1 MKRKI
6 LLRLILIAL
15 VAAIFYPWWT
25 FKEIIG
31 GDWPYRFAESVKVNS
46 VSPPAWSPG
55 HGNGL
60 GGVIIAY
67 YLDQYLYLTLY
78 LFANLLRI
86 PWTLVYK
93 FFWFFLPLALG
104 VFGIVEL
111 LHASKLKVT
120 FGSGLI
126 ASLVYLANTYFLMIT
141 GGGQMGVVLAYGI
154 APLVLVSFIKF
165 FNQDFLVERKN
176 RDLSTLAAALVCGLL
191 FGIQVIFDPRIAYA
205 TLIAI
210 FVYAIFK
217 IRKILTTLVVR
228 PVKAIFL
235 IFPFLVSLILNSYW
249 ILPLLV
255 MRTNPL
261 SSLGQ
266 AYTSVGSLRFFSFAD
281 FSHALALLH
290 PNWPENIF
298 GKTYFLRPEFLVIP
312 IVAFGS
318 MVFLKKQLHIL
329 YFALLALLG
338 IFLAKGANPPLDGVF
353 VWLYQNLP
361 GFVMFR
367 DPTKFYV
374 LISLSYAVLISFSV
388 GAFSTII
395 LRGQR
400 SKTAASSILTLLFLF
415 FWAFTIRQALLG
427 QLNGTFATHTVSQEY
442 IKLKNQ
448 LVKDKKFYRTLW
460 VPRQQ
465 RFTFGS
471 SLHPAVEA
479 SPLVTSTSS
488 AELIE
493 GFHKESIKKLIE
505 DIGVKYVIIPED
517 SLGEIFLEDR
527 KYSQKVRDQFEKE
540 LDNISWLKKIS
551 SGPITI
557 YETPI
562 HKDLFWLE
570 GPGTVR
576 YSMISPTKYTVVVNT
591 PSETK
596 LILAQSYNSGWMANN
611 IPSVRTDEG
620 LNSFDLN
627 EVNGKEIKIYFAPEK
642 YYSLARWISLLA
654 LISSLLGFFLLKWWG
669 ESKTKI

>member
-6 LLRLILIAL
+6 LLRLILTAF
-15 VAAIFYPWWT
+15 VAVIFSPWWT
-25 FKEIIG
+25 SKEIIG
-31 GDWPYRFAESVKVNS
+31 GDWPYRFAESVKVS
-46 VSPPAWSPG
+46 SLSPPAWSPG

-60 GGVIIAY
+60 GGVIVAY

-78 LFANLLRI
+78 LFANLLSI
-86 PWTLVYK
+86 PWILVSK

-111 LHASKLKVT
+111 LHTSKVKVT
-120 FGSGLI
+120 LGSGLI
-126 ASLVYLANTYFLMIT
+126 ASLVYLTNTYFLMIS

-165 FNQDFLVERKN
+165 FDQDFSLERGN

-210 FVYAIFK
+210 FVYTIFK
-217 IRKILTTLVVR
+217 IRKILTTLVAR

-235 IFPFLVSLILNSYW
+235 IFPFLVSLILNCYW

-266 AYTSVGSLRFFSFAD
+266 AYTSIGSLQFFSFAD
-281 FSHALALLH
+281 FSHVLSLLH

-298 GKTYFLRPEFLVIP
+298 GKTYFLKPEFLVIP
-312 IVAFGS
+312 IIAFSS

-329 YFALLALLG
+329 YFTLLALLG
-338 IFLAKGANPPLDGVF
+338 VFLAKGANPPFAGVF
-353 VWLYQNLP
+353 IWLYQNLP

-374 LISLSYAVLISFSV
+374 LSSLSYAVLISFAI
-388 GAFSTII
+388 GAFSTIV

-400 SKTAASSILTLLFLF
+400 SKSVTNSILTLLFLF
-415 FWAFTIRQALLG
+415 FWALTIRQALLG
-427 QLNGTFATHTVSQEY
+427 QLSGTFANHTVPQEY
-442 IKLKNQ
+442 SKLKNQ
-448 LVKDKKFYRTLW
+448 LVKDKEFYRTLW

-479 SPLVTSTSS
+479 SPLVGSTSS

-493 GFHKESIKKLIE
+493 AFPKESIEKLIE

-527 KYSQKVRDQFEKE
+527 KYSQKVRDQFEKG

-562 HKDLFWLE
+562 YKDLFWLE
-570 GPGTVR
+570 GPGTVS
-576 YSMISPTKYTVVVNT
+576 YSMISPTEYSVLVNT

-596 LILAQSYNSGWMANN
+596 LILAQNYNSGWMANN
-611 IPSVRTDEG
+611 IRSVRTDEG
-620 LNSFDLN
+620 LNSFLLHS
-627 EVNGKEIKIYFAPEK
+627 GTTKIFVYFTPEK
-642 YYSLARWISLLA
+642 YYTLARWISLLT

-669 ESKTKI
+669 KSKTKI